1 MALGCSLAL
10 PVSWTLCTWP
20 TPSGTCSQYG
30 SGTDSRWASGATCS
44 GQGRLMCTSSVV
56 LPPSQ
61 ALAFD
66 DIVTPGALLAV
77 SNLSYRG
84 HAHQLPT
91 ATAGD
96 GCIFSQN
103 PKEPHLRQALTELQS
118 SLPVSGGGGQ
128 CQS

>member
-1 MALGCSLAL
+1 MYLAGPERHL
-10 PVSWTLCTWP
+10 LAVRVWNGLE
-20 TPSGTCSQYG
+20 
-30 SGTDSRWASGATCS
+30 
-44 GQGRLMCTSSVV
+44 
-56 LPPSQ
+56 

-66 DIVTPGALLAV
+66 DIVTPGALLVV

-118 SLPVSGGGGQ
+118 SLPRCRREFLRELEDEITS
-128 CQS
+128 SYL